1 MALKAIIF
9 IVIGIAFVVFA
20 GLMVMGFY
28 FTVMSPPGQ
37 QFLIGGFEGVAASFY
52 QFISAPFQGLTEW
65 IKNFFAHPF
74 GLMIG
79 SIFLRKR
86 KDSWVYRKVQRVAS
100 LFLGRRTWRAV

>member
-79 SIFLRKR
+79 FAFARKNR
-86 KDSWVYRKVQRVAS
+86 EFILLNKIRRVYS
-100 LFLGRRTWRAV
+100 LFLGRKGWRSA